1 MKITFSILLIIS
13 SLVLFQCVK
22 KNVPPKL
29 AVVGISG
36 GDTIT
41 VDVGS
46 SFTATFMVTHA
57 INAYAVAAL
66 VSYDTTHLTL
76 IKDSAGKLARS
87 GTFLGTSGDL
97 TAVLVN
103 GTPGKIL
110 FAYSKQGEQPGT
122 NGEGE
127 LWSVSLLAIKT
138 GLTKIAFDRSRCFIV
153 SPNLVGNE
161 LEKLPSKFDDKLIRI
176 AETQVIA
183 DTATVYIKV
192 TP

>member
-1 MKITFSILLIIS
+1 MKIIFSILLIFS
-13 SLVLFQCVK
+13 SFVLFQCVRK
-22 KNVPPKL
+22 DVPPKL
-29 AVVGISG
+29 AVVGVSG

-46 SFTATFMVTHA
+46 NFTATFMVTHA
-57 INAYAVAAL
+57 VNAYAVAAL
-66 VSYDTTHLTL
+66 VNYDTTHLTL
-76 IKDSAGKLARS
+76 VKDSTGRLARG

-103 GTPGKIL
+103 NIPGKIL

-122 NGEGE
+122 SGDGE
-127 LWSVSLLAIKT
+127 LWSVSLLAIKA

-176 AETQVIA
+176 AETQVPA
-183 DTATVYIKV
+183 DTATVYIRV
-192 TP
+192 MP